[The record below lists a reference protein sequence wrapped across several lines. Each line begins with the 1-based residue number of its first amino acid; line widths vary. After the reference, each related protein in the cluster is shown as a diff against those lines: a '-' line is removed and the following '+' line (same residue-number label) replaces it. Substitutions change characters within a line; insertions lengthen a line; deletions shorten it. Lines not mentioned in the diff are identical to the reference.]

1 VITRE
6 QYEFLASAIQAS
18 RIQHLR
24 GQSHL
29 EAWDV
34 RRHLIRIFGFGG
46 WDTETLELAQVAQI
60 QHEPKKP
67 GDKPRWTVVYR
78 AQIRL
83 IVKDGSGCPIAHFD
97 DGASGDSCNQPSL
110 GDAHDQA
117 MKTALSQA
125 LKRCA
130 VNLGD
135 QFGLG
140 LYNGGRPDPVVLRTL
155 GAPGPVAVGAAAV
168 VPVDPPVQPEP
179 GIPVVESPESVPA
192 PAPVPA
198 GKPMLDSQRKA
209 IFAAFTRLGRTDP
222 DAQREWLS
230 WVAGRPL
237 ASRGDLTED
246 EARKAI
252 AELNK
257 RQAAQQTSGQ
267 EVAA

>member
-1 VITRE
+1 MITRE
-6 QYEFLASAIQAS
+6 QYEFLASAIRAS

-46 WDTETLELAQVAQI
+46 CDVETLELSQVSQI
-60 QHEPKKP
+60 QHDPKNP

-78 AQIRL
+78 AQVRL
-83 IVKDGSGCPIAHFD
+83 IVKDGSGEEIAHFD
-97 DGASGDSCNQPSL
+97 DGASGDSCNMPSL

-155 GAPGPVAVGAAAV
+155 GAPGPVAVGAATV
-168 VPVDPPVQPEP
+168 VPADPPVQPEP
-179 GIPVVESPESVPA
+179 GIPTAEPEPA
-192 PAPVPA
+192 AATPTN
-198 GKPMLDSQRKA
+198 KPMLDSQRKA
-209 IFAAFTRLGRTDP
+209 IFATFARLGRTDP
-222 DAQREWLS
+222 DDQRAFLS
-230 WVAGRPL
+230 WAAGRQLP
-237 ASRGDLTED
+237 SRGDLTEE
-246 EARKAI
+246 EARKALG
-252 AELNK
+252 ELNK
-257 RQAAQQTSGQ
+257 RQAAQRTTGQ